1 VDRLAKQGATVVKVY
16 YGLSVGMIREVCKA
30 SARYG
35 LPVTAHL
42 EITNARDA
50 INAGLDGIEHVT
62 SFGLCLLPM
71 REGEKYKQAVIADKN
86 ARRRGRYEVWAS
98 LSMDK
103 SPEVDSLI
111 AFLSL
116 KGTFVSPTLAVFE
129 RRSDRADSIEI
140 NGFNNMLAFI
150 GRANDAGVRLVVGSH
165 SYVPY
170 AEQGFAFHREME
182 LLHEAGLSNMEV
194 LVAATLQ
201 NARFFRIEDR
211 LGSIEP
217 AKVADVIVVEGNP
230 LKDLRAMRNVM
241 GVMLNGL
248 WVKEP
253 VSGKDD

>member
-1 VDRLAKQGATVVKVY
+1 
-16 YGLSVGMIREVCKA
+16 
-30 SARYG
+30 
-35 LPVTAHL
+35 
-42 EITNARDA
+42 
-50 INAGLDGIEHVT
+50 
-62 SFGLCLLPM
+62 
-71 REGEKYKQAVIADKN
+71 
-86 ARRRGRYEVWAS
+86 
-98 LSMDK
+98 
-103 SPEVDSLI
+103 
-111 AFLSL
+111 
-116 KGTFVSPTLAVFE
+116 
-129 RRSDRADSIEI
+129 
-140 NGFNNMLAFI
+140 
-150 GRANDAGVRLVVGSH
+150 
-165 SYVPY
+165 
-170 AEQGFAFHREME
+170 ME